1 MLNQLPTE
9 VGMILICTASH
20 GENLKLAT
28 RVEEALNQKGC
39 ETCLVDLTAIDLPL
53 YTSRTTARPNE
64 AVVGALV
71 SAFSRAKGF
80 FFTAPEYN
88 GSIPPTLTN
97 AIAWLSTESDDFRSF
112 FNNKPAVIAT
122 HSGGGGQ
129 KLLASLRIHLSH
141 LGVNVLG
148 RELAGNG
155 RNEVRESSLNDALT
169 RLCTYADAELS

>member
-1 MLNQLPTE
+1 
-9 VGMILICTASH
+9 MILICTASH

-28 RVEEALNQKGC
+28 RVEETLKKQGC
-39 ETCLVDLTAIDLPL
+39 ETYLVDLTAIELPL
-53 YTSRTTARPNE
+53 YTSRTTIKPDE
-64 AVVGALV
+64 AGLGTLV
-71 SAFSRAKGF
+71 RAFSRARGF

-97 AIAWLSTESDDFRSF
+97 AIAWLSTESDDFRSL

-129 KLLASLRIHLSH
+129 KLLTSLRIHLSH

-148 RELAGNG
+148 RELASNA
-155 RNEVRESSLNDALT
+155 RSEVRESSLHEVLS
-169 RLCTYADAELS
+169 RLQTLASVT